1 MRKLKKNSS
10 KDMINPFL
18 PGKNIYLRPVEITDA
33 ALIQK
38 WHNDPELRKLGSGGE
53 LSTTKEKEEED
64 IKNTH
69 SSKDQAYFMIVKK
82 SDNKSIGFIRLNC
95 LTGSSRNVWLRMII
109 GDKNSWGGNY
119 ASSALH
125 AVLEWLF
132 YELTIHRV
140 SLETYSTNKRAL
152 RFFEKMGFKR
162 EGISREAHF
171 ADGRYY
177 DIICFGLLKNE
188 YHQKIK

>member
-1 MRKLKKNSS
+1 MKTKIKKN
-10 KDMINPFL
+10 IANPFL
-18 PGKNIYLRPVEITDA
+18 TGKSVYLRPVEITDA

-38 WHNDPELRKLGSGGE
+38 WHNDPELRKLGSGGG
-53 LSTTKEKEEED
+53 LPTTKEKEEED
-64 IKNTH
+64 IKNAH
-69 SSKDQAYFMIVKK
+69 SSKNQAYLMIVKK
-82 SDNKSIGFIRLNC
+82 SDNKPIGFVRLNC

-132 YELTIHRV
+132 YELSIHRV

-177 DIICFGLLKNE
+177 DIICSGLLKKE